1 MVSSLARGIFTL
13 VLESFHYD
21 PHCPEQL
28 PVKGHSAMIHICLDM
43 TCLLYF
49 SLSELEIVF
58 QNGSLS
64 ARGLFSL
71 AQSLRSLEENG
82 ESLLPPNLSSRV

>member
-1 MVSSLARGIFTL
+1 MVSSFARGIFTL

-28 PVKGHSAMIHICLDM
+28 PVKGHSAVIHIRLDL

-49 SLSELEIVF
+49 ALSELEIVF

-71 AQSLRSLEENG
+71 GQSMRSFEEN
-82 ESLLPPNLSSRV
+82 